1 MPKEINKSAYKYLF
15 DINSPTDLRKI
26 PEKSLQ
32 AVSDEVRCYMI
43 DTISKIGG
51 HFGAGLGMVEL
62 TVALHYVYNT
72 PIDKLIYDVGHQ
84 GYPHKILTGRRDRL
98 NTIRRKGGLS
108 GFLKRAE
115 SEYDVFGAGH
125 ASTSIS
131 AALGIAA
138 ARDMND
144 EDYRVVSII
153 GDGAM
158 TGGMAYE
165 AMNNCGFQKRD
176 ITVILNDN
184 NISISN
190 NVSAFSNYFNEIY
203 ASPTVQ
209 KLRGNI
215 WDITGKMDNIGD
227 RIRTLASRLEGGVKA
242 IITPGVLFQALGF
255 KYFGPFSAHKMPQ
268 LIRILKLTKDIKG
281 PVLLHVISEKGKGYA
296 PAENDSHKL
305 HAIGVI
311 DVETGKSL
319 KKKADKPAPPNYQDV
334 FGDAM
339 LEILEK
345 NPKVVGITAAMSDG
359 TGLDK
364 VEEKFPDRYFDV
376 GIAEEHGVTFAA
388 GMAMQGITP
397 VCAIYST
404 FLQRAYDQINH
415 DCSLQNLHVVFA
427 IDRAGLVGADGP
439 THHGVLDLSYLRT
452 MQNMVVMAP
461 KDEQELRDMLYSAIY
476 TYTDGPVALRYPR
489 GAAVGVK
496 VGPMNYLPLGKSETL
511 RIGTDIAILAVGKM
525 VNEAEKASVI
535 LEKAGI
541 SVELVN
547 GRFIKPVDISMIDH
561 LSEKFDI
568 IVTLEDNSVV
578 GGFGAA
584 VAEHL
589 AQNSRSAGLK
599 IIGIPDEFVG
609 QGTQEELFEELQLDG
624 KGLAKR
630 IAAFLGKSELLLPEK
645 IVQAH

>member
-1 MPKEINKSAYKYLF
+1 MSEEINKSAYKYLF

-51 HFGAGLGMVEL
+51 HFGAGLGVVEL
-62 TVALHYVYNT
+62 TVALHYIYNT
-72 PIDKLIYDVGHQ
+72 PVDKLIFDVGHQ

-108 GFLKRAE
+108 GFLKPAE

-138 ARDMND
+138 ARDLNK

-255 KYFGPFSAHKMPQ
+255 KYFGPISAHKMPQ

-311 DVETGKSL
+311 DVGTGKSL

-388 GMAMQGITP
+388 GMAMQGVTP

-452 MQNMVVMAP
+452 MQNIVVMAP
-461 KDEQELRDMLYSAIY
+461 KDEQELRNMLYSAIY

-489 GAAVGVK
+489 GASVGVK
-496 VGPMNYLPLGKSETL
+496 IGPMNYLPLGKAETL

-525 VNEAEKASVI
+525 VHEAERASVI
-535 LEKAGI
+535 LEKVGI

-547 GRFIKPVDISMIDH
+547 GRFIKPLDTAMIDQ
-561 LSEKFDI
+561 LSEKFDS

-584 VAEHL
+584 VAEYL
-589 AQNSRSAGLK
+589 AQNNRSTGLK

-630 IAAFLGKSELLLPEK
+630 IAAFLGKSELLSPEK